1 MMNILNNQYWFKKSD
16 YQVETLSETIDKKEL
31 EDKKNR
37 KLYCRQCKQHITD
50 IDLTI
55 SINGAYTHTF
65 MNPAG
70 YVYTINCYQAATCC
84 VIFGEPTDE
93 HTWFPGYQ
101 WQIVLC
107 QSCQIQLGWLFSN
120 SEQFYALIE
129 DRLTQ
134 II

>member
-1 MMNILNNQYWFKKSD
+1 MPILAHQFWFKKSD
-16 YQVETLSETIDKKEL
+16 FQTEALPETIHEDEQEQKES
-31 EDKKNR
+31 K

-55 SINGAYTHTF
+55 LINGAYTHTF
-65 MNPAG
+65 KNPAG
-70 YVYTINCYQAATCC
+70 YVYTINCYQSAEGCMILGT
-84 VIFGEPTDE
+84 PTDE
-93 HTWFPGYQ
+93 HTWFPGYR

-107 QSCQIQLGWLFSN
+107 QSCQVQLGWLFSN
-120 SEQFYALIE
+120 SAQFYALIE